1 MFTNKNKISN
11 QNTYYRQNRKQN
23 YGFSCGGSSNQ
34 TYIETTKIPL
44 SKNNDDNSVS
54 TFANSERNPFSSLY
68 KEINSN
74 INLIN
79 SQNNTMGAM
88 FQKNSMF
95 KKRRGCGC
103 GGRK

>member
-23 YGFSCGGSSNQ
+23 YGFSCGGGSNQSTIRSSNQ
-34 TYIETTKIPL
+34 SSNGTG
-44 SKNNDDNSVS
+44 SGM
-54 TFANSERNPFSSLY
+54 FSSLHN
-68 KEINSN
+68 ELNNN

-79 SQNNTMGAM
+79 RENNTMGAM